1 MVYSEHSHFF
11 ARQMHLKSLL
21 FFIIIC
27 LASWA
32 RANDLQDL
40 ERTWTDTVITAKI
53 EAAFSQ
59 DPNLNPL
66 KISVKTQ
73 NGVVKLRGHAKNKTA
88 FVAALRIVA
97 NTNNVRAIDTSN
109 FDIKSVN
116 SSFKDAYITT
126 KIETEILKAKVFE
139 DESIPLVGINAATSN
154 GVVTLSGTVKSEHSI
169 AVILKRV
176 NHIQGIGRIKS
187 QLKIEETKKV

>member
-1 MVYSEHSHFF
+1 
-11 ARQMHLKSLL
+11 MHLKSLL

-88 FVAALRIVA
+88 MVWLLYLVP
-97 NTNNVRAIDTSN
+97 S
-109 FDIKSVN
+109 KVN
-116 SSFKDAYITT
+116 
-126 KIETEILKAKVFE
+126 ILL
-139 DESIPLVGINAATSN
+139 P
-154 GVVTLSGTVKSEHSI
+154 
-169 AVILKRV
+169 
-176 NHIQGIGRIKS
+176 
-187 QLKIEETKKV
+187 